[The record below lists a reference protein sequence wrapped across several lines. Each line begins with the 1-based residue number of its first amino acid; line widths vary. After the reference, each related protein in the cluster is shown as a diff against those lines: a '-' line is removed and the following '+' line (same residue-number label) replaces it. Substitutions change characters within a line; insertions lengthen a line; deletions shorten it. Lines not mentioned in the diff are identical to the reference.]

1 MGDWLTKGLARTG
14 DPDDDAVVEA
24 VRRALPAVG
33 YLWTKRG
40 IRRGRSPVDRVL
52 ARSTAKTTA
61 TVAIVSTEHL
71 NLGARMRMLV
81 LCDHE
86 RASATLPVDLRG
98 VIDREAGSA
107 HAVLAALLH
116 DDATVALRPLLVT
129 GRTVSGAPD
138 TLMALRETVTAHAD
152 LVVAPLD
159 PPVEGIATLVG
170 PWSSRDWVPAV
181 TRFFEAGHSQVLV
194 GTRGL
199 LGKAGTPVGSR
210 VWSTSP
216 P

>member
-1 MGDWLTKGLARTG
+1 M
-14 DPDDDAVVEA
+14 
-24 VRRALPAVG
+24 
-33 YLWTKRG
+33 
-40 IRRGRSPVDRVL
+40 L

-61 TVAIVSTEHL
+61 TVAIVTTEHL

-116 DDATVALRPLLVT
+116 DDATAALRPLLVT
-129 GRTVSGAPD
+129 GRTVAGAPD
-138 TLMALRETVTAHAD
+138 TLTALRESASGPTPA

-170 PWSSRDWVPAV
+170 PWSSRDWVPV
-181 TRFFEAGHSQVLV
+181 VDQVLR
-194 GTRGL
+194 GRPQPGAGRHPGPARRGL
-199 LGKAGTPVGSR
+199 GRPSDHRA
-210 VWSTSP
+210 WSTSP
-216 P
+216 R